1 MTPATSSLETSFT
14 TTLRARGQR
23 VTSQRV
29 VIHRA
34 LQELGRHASAEEVL
48 DRVRDRLPGISLPT
62 VYATLEL
69 FEELGIARRV
79 TGGRRPGGPIL
90 YEPRPEPHHHL
101 VCRRCGRLED
111 LEAPLDLGST
121 VAAAR
126 RAGWSPDDSE
136 LIVSGLC
143 PSCAR

>member
-1 MTPATSSLETSFT
+1 MPHLTESQLT
-14 TTLRARGQR
+14 TALRARGQR

-34 LQELGRHASAEEVL
+34 LQQLGHHASAEQVL
-48 DRVRDRLPGISLPT
+48 DLVRDRLPGISLPT
-62 VYATLEL
+62 VYSTLEL

-79 TGGRRPGGPIL
+79 TGGRRLGGPIL
-90 YEPRPEPHHHL
+90 YDPRIDPHHHL

-111 LEAPLDLGST
+111 LEAPLDDSAVLE
-121 VAAAR
+121 AAR
-126 RAGWSPDDSE
+126 RQGWVPDGSE
-136 LIVSGLC
+136 LVLTGLC